1 MKADKLFSKHWM
13 WLLLII
19 FVSFILKLFLIFI
32 YKNRLNLSSDDLNYI
47 KSAVSFIKAGIFTFH
62 NYNEPTVFVMPLYP
76 LFLAVFFK
84 IFGFDILGLQA
95 VRVVQAII
103 SCASI
108 LIVFLIAKKLFNIK
122 TAYTAAIFYAFYIPN
137 IVTPGYFLT
146 ETLFTFLLIYII
158 YLSLV
163 FVESPSKIKFAIL
176 GLLYT
181 AAVLCRPTIA
191 LFPAFLLLYCLLRKI
206 KYTDLIAPFIAF
218 SLVFIIIMAP
228 WWIRNYKE
236 YGEFIPLSAAS
247 GNPMLQGTY
256 VDYKQT
262 PENTVYYKLGKNAF
276 ETNKIEVNVAK
287 TRMKSEF
294 KKDFWGYLNW
304 YTVKKTIYFW
314 YSAFYWKHFFGIGSI
329 TVLGMHYILL
339 LGIPVLI
346 YCMFK
351 NLRYH
356 ILPASIIIY
365 FNIAHCYYM
374 TFDRYAFPLM
384 AILTV
389 YSAYL
394 FSVIFSKVS
403 KLRIRIS

>member
-1 MKADKLFSKHWM
+1 MKADKLFSKHWI

-19 FVSFILKLFLIFI
+19 LGSFILKLILIFV

-47 KSAVSFIKAGIFTFH
+47 KSAVAFLKTGIFTFH
-62 NYNEPTVFVMPLYP
+62 NFNEPTVFVMPFYP
-76 LFLAVFFK
+76 LLLAALFK
-84 IFGFDILGLQA
+84 IFGFGILGLQA

-108 LIVFLIAKKLFNIK
+108 LIVFLIAKKLFNLK
-122 TAYTAAIFYAFYIPN
+122 TAYIAAIFYAFYIPN
-137 IVTPGYFLT
+137 IVTSGYFLT
-146 ETLFTFLLIYII
+146 ETLFTFLLIFII

-163 FVESPSKIKFAIL
+163 FVESPGKLKFAAL

-181 AAVLCRPTIA
+181 LAVLCRPTIA
-191 LFPAFLLLYCLLRKI
+191 LFPVFLLIYCLFRKV
-206 KYTDLIAPFIAF
+206 KYTDLIAPFMAF

-236 YGEFIPLSAAS
+236 YSEFIPLSAAS

-256 VDYKQT
+256 VNYEQT
-262 PENTVYYKLGKNAF
+262 PENTVYYKLGSNAF

-304 YTVKKTIYFW
+304 YTFKKTIYFW
-314 YSAFYWKHFFGIGSI
+314 YSAFYWKHFFGIGGI
-329 TVLGMHYILL
+329 PVLCMHYILL
-339 LGIPVLI
+339 LGIPVLF
-346 YCMFK
+346 YCLFK
-351 NLRYH
+351 NLQYH
-356 ILPASIIIY
+356 ILPASITVY

-384 AILTV
+384 AILSV

-394 FSVIFSKVS
+394 FLCIYSKIFK
-403 KLRIRIS
+403 RQIRMS